1 MPDKKPVKKETKQ
14 APASTKPAATADS
27 KPYEALAL
35 KYRPMKFSEVI
46 HQAGVVRTLQNA
58 IQQERVGHAYIFAGP
73 RGVGKTS
80 MARIFARTLNCLDG
94 QSEEP
99 CGKCEICREVTD
111 GSSMDFIEIDG
122 ASNRGVEEARELRE
136 KVVYAPV
143 KARYKIYVI
152 DEVHMLT
159 PDAFNTLLKTL
170 EEPPPHVKFIFATTE
185 FHKLMPTIISRCQLF
200 FFRKIPVRDIVAA
213 LKKMVKTENVKADED
228 SLYMIARNADGSM
241 RDAQG
246 VLDQL
251 VVYSEGEIKTSH
263 VTELLGLS
271 DPESLLEFVE
281 AGRKGDLQAS
291 LEVISR
297 INEKGRDMTI
307 FLNDLLELLRN
318 MLIVKSASNYKD
330 FVLLPEGMIERI
342 AESAKVF
349 EEERLMQAITLVADL
364 RERLYR
370 ITNQRV
376 SLEVLAVKLCRLEQM
391 VSLRQLLGNG
401 PPPEASAAT
410 KPDEKQAAMKD
421 LSAKDYG
428 EPSLAVNGIE
438 EVKQEEAFSL
448 KKVQRHW
455 QPFLESLKAKE
466 LMKAKALLSA
476 GLPSELKDK
485 ELLVTFESGYHV
497 EQLNN
502 PIYTKPITDALKEY
516 FKEPLKFLAHI
527 TPANKKQ
534 EESEQKEKQE
544 VAEQKQQ
551 LDKIKQAEKDPMV
564 QAALKV
570 FKGKVVD
577 VISEEDK

>member
-1 MPDKKPVKKETKQ
+1 MPDKKPANKEAKK
-14 APASTKPAATADS
+14 APTSSKSAATTDG

-35 KYRPMKFSEVI
+35 KYRPTKFSEVI
-46 HQAGVVRTLQNA
+46 HQEGVVRTLQNA
-58 IQQERVGHAYIFAGP
+58 IQQQRVGHAYIFAGP

-80 MARIFARTLNCLDG
+80 MARIFARTLNCLKG
-94 QSEEP
+94 QNEEP

-143 KARYKIYVI
+143 KAKYKIYVI

-185 FHKLMPTIISRCQLF
+185 FHKLMPTIVSRCQLF
-200 FFRKIPVRDIVAA
+200 FFRKIPVREIVGA
-213 LKKMVKTENVKADED
+213 LKKVVKTEKMKADDD

-251 VVYSEGEIKTSH
+251 VVYSEGEINTSH

-271 DPESLLEFVE
+271 DPETLLTFVE
-281 AGRKGDLQAS
+281 AGRNGDLQGS
-291 LEVISR
+291 LAVIGR
-297 INEKGRDMTI
+297 IDQKGRDMTI

-318 MLIVKSASNYKD
+318 MLIVKSASDYKE

-342 AESAKVF
+342 SESAKGF
-349 EEERLMQAITLVADL
+349 DEERLMQSITLVGDL

-376 SLEVLAVKLCRLEQM
+376 SLELLAVKLCRLEQM
-391 VSLRQLLGNG
+391 VSLRQLLGAG
-401 PPPEASAAT
+401 PPPVAAQAQEPT
-410 KPDEKQAAMKD
+410 EEKPPTKD
-421 LSAKDYG
+421 LSTKDYG
-428 EPSLAVNGIE
+428 EPSLAIDGIE
-438 EVKQEEAFSL
+438 EVKQEEELSL
-448 KKVQRHW
+448 SKIQRHW
-455 QPFLESLKAKE
+455 QSFLESLSGKE

-485 ELLVTFESGYHV
+485 QLLVTFESGYHV
-497 EQLNN
+497 EQLNSPVYTN
-502 PIYTKPITDALKEY
+502 PIAGALKEY
-516 FKEPLKFLAHI
+516 FKEAIRFLAHI
-527 TPANKKQ
+527 NPAKKKQ
-534 EESEQKEKQE
+534 QESEQKEKQE
-544 VAEQKQQ
+544 EAEQKQQ
-551 LDKIKQAEKDPMV
+551 LDKIRQAEKDPMV

-577 VISEEDK
+577 VIAEEDK